1 MLSNDQIRSVA
12 EEIRRSADERIH
24 QAPDERPAA
33 QFLWES
39 VRHACHVVEAIAD
52 LEQDSD
58 LTSSQRLKRVQYVVS
73 ELETAM
79 EVARRARQAARW
91 TEREEVD

>member
-12 EEIRRSADERIH
+12 EEIRRSADDRIH
-24 QAPDERPAA
+24 RTPDDRQAD

-39 VRHACHVVEAIAD
+39 VRHACHVVEAVAE
-52 LEQDSD
+52 LERGE
-58 LTSSQRLKRVQYVVS
+58 LTGGDRVRRMQYVLS
-73 ELETAM
+73 ELETAT

-91 TEREEVD
+91 REREVEG

>member
-24 QAPDERPAA
+24 QTPEDRPTA
-33 QFLWES
+33 QYLWES
-39 VRHACHVVEAIAD
+39 VRHACHVVEAIAELD
-52 LEQDSD
+52 QDDD
-58 LTSSQRLKRVQYVVS
+58 LTGTQRLRKVQYVMS

-79 EVARRARQAARW
+79 EVARRARQAVRW
-91 TEREEVD
+91 AEREDVD